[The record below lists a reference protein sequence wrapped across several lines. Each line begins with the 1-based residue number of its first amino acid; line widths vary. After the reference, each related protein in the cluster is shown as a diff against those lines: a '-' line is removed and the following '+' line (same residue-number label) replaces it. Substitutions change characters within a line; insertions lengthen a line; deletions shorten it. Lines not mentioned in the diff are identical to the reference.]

1 MCQGTLSFLSCILF
15 LAENLDISFFRSSL
29 LVIFIFSMTL
39 QLLQSTD
46 STIPP
51 TVFLGSWYVKHLCLE
66 TETEELRVLFPS
78 DSSLIL
84 ALTLVIAFSFLA
96 LCYTLW

>member
-1 MCQGTLSFLSCILF
+1 MCQGTLSFLSYSLL
-15 LAENLDISFFRSSL
+15 LAENLDISFFPSSL
-29 LVIFIFSMTL
+29 LVIFIFPMTL

-51 TVFLGSWYVKHLCLE
+51 TVFLGSRNVKHLCLE
-66 TETEELRVLFPS
+66 TETEELKVLFPS

-96 LCYTLW
+96 LCYTL

>member
-1 MCQGTLSFLSCILF
+1 
-15 LAENLDISFFRSSL
+15 
-29 LVIFIFSMTL
+29 MTL
-39 QLLQSTD
+39 QLLESTD

-51 TVFLGSWYVKHLCLE
+51 TVFLGSWNVKHLCLE

-84 ALTLVIAFSFLA
+84 ALTLVIAFSFLV
-96 LCYTLW
+96 